1 MKKLNSRYLNKISLR
16 NYTSIWV
23 SCIILFIGLVAT
35 FSVSNFIR
43 QEEEYQS
50 KKEFDLV
57 CSEIKTR
64 IITRINV
71 QTEFL
76 ISGSS
81 LFESSESVSR
91 EEWKRFNKFSKGNVR
106 YRGVQGFGYSTLI
119 KNEDLE
125 KHISSIRKEGFPE
138 YTVFPLEKR

>member
-1 MKKLNSRYLNKISLR
+1 MDLLL
-16 NYTSIWV
+16 
-23 SCIILFIGLVAT
+23 T
-35 FSVSNFIR
+35 FSVSNYIR

-57 CSEIKTR
+57 CNEIKTK

-81 LFESSESVSR
+81 LFESSESVTR
-91 EEWKRFNKFSKGNVR
+91 EEWKHFNKFSKGNVKFM
-106 YRGVQGFGYSTLI
+106 GVQGFGFSTLLKKRTL
-119 KNEDLE
+119 KNIF
-125 KHISSIRKEGFPE
+125 HAIRKEGFPRI
-138 YTVFPLEKR
+138 YCFSS